1 MIRRLLKKKIIYIIY
16 FGCVLFFLLFFII
29 IQILKNPVIN
39 EYSNIDEKLQNLNL
53 NQFNYYRT
61 EEEKRSSDYI
71 YMSFHLKDFDKFDIN
86 ECTNDINNIKENINE
101 CISEEKYGL
110 YNKFIR
116 VMIHVR
122 PGEMVYIY
130 NYNFL
135 KDQKDQEPEK
145 LLYYEYLFVDNLSS
159 LNYFNDCYVL
169 NVSVSNIDNIKIFEN
184 FYNIEYLDIL
194 GPLTENDKQQ
204 LLKILPNCTVI
215 CNGKTISK

>member
-1 MIRRLLKKKIIYIIY
+1 MIRRLLKNKIIYIIY

-39 EYSNIDEKLQNLNL
+39 EYSNIDEKLHNLNL

-86 ECTNDINNIKENINE
+86 ECTNEINNIKENINE
-101 CISEEKYGL
+101 CISDEKYGL

-169 NVSVSNIDNIKIFEN
+169 NVSVSNIDNINIFEN
-184 FYNIEYLDIL
+184 FYNIEYLNIS

-204 LLKILPNCTVI
+204 LLIILTDCTVI
-215 CNGKTISK
+215 CNGEIVSK

>member
-1 MIRRLLKKKIIYIIY
+1 MKKKIIYIIY
-16 FGCVLFFLLFFII
+16 FGCVLFFLLFSII

-39 EYSNIDEKLQNLNL
+39 EYSNIDEKLHNLNL

-101 CISEEKYGL
+101 CISDEKYGL

-169 NVSVSNIDNIKIFEN
+169 NVSVSNIDNINIFEN
-184 FYNIEYLDIL
+184 FYNIEYLDIF

-215 CNGKTISK
+215 CNGETISK

>member
-1 MIRRLLKKKIIYIIY
+1 MKKKIIYIIY
-16 FGCVLFFLLFFII
+16 FGCVLFFLLFSII

-39 EYSNIDEKLQNLNL
+39 EYSNIDEKLHNLNL

-101 CISEEKYGL
+101 CISDEKYGL

-169 NVSVSNIDNIKIFEN
+169 NVSVSNIDNINIFEN
-184 FYNIEYLDIL
+184 FYNIEYLNIS

-204 LLKILPNCTVI
+204 LLIILTDCTVI
-215 CNGKTISK
+215 CNGETISK

>member
-1 MIRRLLKKKIIYIIY
+1 MKKKIIYIIY
-16 FGCVLFFLLFFII
+16 FGCVLFFLLFSII

-39 EYSNIDEKLQNLNL
+39 EYSNIDEKLHNLNL

-101 CISEEKYGL
+101 CISDEKYGL

-184 FYNIEYLDIL
+184 FYNIEYLDIF

-215 CNGKTISK
+215 CNGEIVSK

>member
-1 MIRRLLKKKIIYIIY
+1 M
-16 FGCVLFFLLFFII
+16 
-29 IQILKNPVIN
+29 
-39 EYSNIDEKLQNLNL
+39 NL

-86 ECTNDINNIKENINE
+86 ECTKDINNIKENINE

-116 VMIHVR
+116 VMSHVR

-215 CNGKTISK
+215 CNGEIVSK

>member
-1 MIRRLLKKKIIYIIY
+1 MNIQTSMKK
-16 FGCVLFFLLFFII
+16 LH
-29 IQILKNPVIN
+29 
-39 EYSNIDEKLQNLNL
+39 NLNL

-71 YMSFHLKDFDKFDIN
+71 YMSFPFKKILISFDIN
-86 ECTNDINNIKENINE
+86 ECTNEINNIKRKTLMNVYQTK
-101 CISEEKYGL
+101 KYGL

-169 NVSVSNIDNIKIFEN
+169 NVSVSNIDNNKYF
-184 FYNIEYLDIL
+184 
-194 GPLTENDKQQ
+194 
-204 LLKILPNCTVI
+204 
-215 CNGKTISK
+215 

>member
-1 MIRRLLKKKIIYIIY
+1 MKKKIIYIIY
-16 FGCVLFFLLFFII
+16 FGCVLFFLLFSII

-39 EYSNIDEKLQNLNL
+39 EYSNIDEKLHNLNL

-101 CISEEKYGL
+101 CISDEKYGL

-116 VMIHVR
+116 VMIHVH

-184 FYNIEYLDIL
+184 FYNIEYLDIF

-215 CNGKTISK
+215 CNGEIVSK

>member
-1 MIRRLLKKKIIYIIY
+1 MKKKIIYITY
-16 FGCVLFFLLFFII
+16 FGCVLFFLLFSII

-39 EYSNIDEKLQNLNL
+39 EYSNVDEKLHNLNL

-86 ECTNDINNIKENINE
+86 EYTNDINNIKENINE

-110 YNKFIR
+110 YNMFIR

-184 FYNIEYLDIL
+184 FYNIEYLDIF

-215 CNGKTISK
+215 CNGETISK

>member
-1 MIRRLLKKKIIYIIY
+1 MKKKIIYIIY
-16 FGCVLFFLLFFII
+16 FGCVLFFLLFSII

-39 EYSNIDEKLQNLNL
+39 EYSNIDEKLHNLNL

-101 CISEEKYGL
+101 CISDEKYGL

-184 FYNIEYLDIL
+184 FYNIEYLDIF

-215 CNGKTISK
+215 CNGETISK

>member
-1 MIRRLLKKKIIYIIY
+1 MKKKIIYIIY

-39 EYSNIDEKLQNLNL
+39 EYSNIDEKLHNLNL

-101 CISEEKYGL
+101 CISDEKYGL

-169 NVSVSNIDNIKIFEN
+169 NVSVSNIDNINIFEN
-184 FYNIEYLDIL
+184 FYNIEYLNIS

-204 LLKILPNCTVI
+204 LLIILTDCTVI
-215 CNGKTISK
+215 CNGEIVSK

>member
-1 MIRRLLKKKIIYIIY
+1 MIKEMISNDTPVTEKENHLYNIFWLCII
-16 FGCVLFFLLFFII
+16 FLLFFII

-71 YMSFHLKDFDKFDIN
+71 YMSFHLKDFDKFD
-86 ECTNDINNIKENINE
+86 INE

-215 CNGKTISK
+215 CNGEIVSK

>member
-1 MIRRLLKKKIIYIIY
+1 MKKKIIYIIY

-39 EYSNIDEKLQNLNL
+39 EYSNIDEKLHNLNL

-71 YMSFHLKDFDKFDIN
+71 YMSFHLKDFDKFVIN

-101 CISEEKYGL
+101 CISDEKYGL

-184 FYNIEYLDIL
+184 FYNIEYLDIF
-194 GPLTENDKQQ
+194 GPLTENDKHQ

-215 CNGKTISK
+215 CNGETISK

>member
-39 EYSNIDEKLQNLNL
+39 EYSNIDEKLHNLNL

-86 ECTNDINNIKENINE
+86 ECTNEINNIKENINE
-101 CISEEKYGL
+101 CLSDEKYGL

-116 VMIHVR
+116 VMIHMR

-169 NVSVSNIDNIKIFEN
+169 NVSVSK
-184 FYNIEYLDIL
+184 
-194 GPLTENDKQQ
+194 
-204 LLKILPNCTVI
+204 
-215 CNGKTISK
+215 

>member
-1 MIRRLLKKKIIYIIY
+1 MKKKIIYIIY
-16 FGCVLFFLLFFII
+16 FGCVLFFLLFSII

-39 EYSNIDEKLQNLNL
+39 EYSNIDEKLHNLNL

-184 FYNIEYLDIL
+184 FYNIEYLDIF

-215 CNGKTISK
+215 CNGETISK

>member
-1 MIRRLLKKKIIYIIY
+1 MKKKIIYIIY
-16 FGCVLFFLLFFII
+16 FGCVLFFLLFSII

-39 EYSNIDEKLQNLNL
+39 EYSNIDEKLHNLNL

-215 CNGKTISK
+215 CNGEIVSK

>member
-1 MIRRLLKKKIIYIIY
+1 MIKEMISNDTPVTEKENHLYNIFWLCIIFSIILY
-16 FGCVLFFLLFFII
+16 I

-169 NVSVSNIDNIKIFEN
+169 NVSVMYNRQYKN
-184 FYNIEYLDIL
+184 F
-194 GPLTENDKQQ
+194 
-204 LLKILPNCTVI
+204 
-215 CNGKTISK
+215 

>member
-1 MIRRLLKKKIIYIIY
+1 MIMYNMKKGINIKKYICGLII
-16 FGCVLFFLLFFII
+16 LLLFLIMFPII
-29 IQILKNPVIN
+29 EFNLLNSYSQVNRKLSNMDLK
-39 EYSNIDEKLQNLNL
+39 
-53 NQFNYYRT
+53 QFNYYRT

-215 CNGKTISK
+215 CNGEIVSK

>member
-1 MIRRLLKKKIIYIIY
+1 MKKKIIYIIY
-16 FGCVLFFLLFFII
+16 FGCVLFFLLFSII

-39 EYSNIDEKLQNLNL
+39 EYSNIDEKLHNLNL

-101 CISEEKYGL
+101 CISDEKYGL

-169 NVSVSNIDNIKIFEN
+169 NVSVSNIDNINIFEN
-184 FYNIEYLDIL
+184 FYNIEYLNIS

-215 CNGKTISK
+215 CNGETISK

>member
-1 MIRRLLKKKIIYIIY
+1 MKKKIIYIIY

-39 EYSNIDEKLQNLNL
+39 EYSNIDEKLHNLNL

-101 CISEEKYGL
+101 CISDEKYGL

-184 FYNIEYLDIL
+184 FYNIEYLDIF

-215 CNGKTISK
+215 CNGETISK

>member
-110 YNKFIR
+110 YIYWYIF
-116 VMIHVR
+116 VYD
-122 PGEMVYIY
+122 YIY

-215 CNGKTISK
+215 CNGEIVSK

>member
-1 MIRRLLKKKIIYIIY
+1 MKKKIIYIIY
-16 FGCVLFFLLFFII
+16 FGCVLFFLLFSII

-39 EYSNIDEKLQNLNL
+39 EYSNIDEKLHNLNL

-101 CISEEKYGL
+101 CISDEKYGL

-184 FYNIEYLDIL
+184 FYNIEYLNIS

-204 LLKILPNCTVI
+204 LLIILTDCTVI
-215 CNGKTISK
+215 CNGEIVSK

>member
-1 MIRRLLKKKIIYIIY
+1 MKKKIIYIIY

-39 EYSNIDEKLQNLNL
+39 EYSNIDEKLHNLNL

-101 CISEEKYGL
+101 CISDEKYGL

-169 NVSVSNIDNIKIFEN
+169 NVSVSNIDNINIFEN
-184 FYNIEYLDIL
+184 FYNIEYLDIF

-215 CNGKTISK
+215 CNGETISK